1 MQKNDAID
9 LLALGGKFVVEGSKL
24 DTDPK
29 ETVKLGIDVG
39 KELIKEITKTP
50 EEKFIECAKK
60 CCIQKITVD
69 VYLFNSFYYLYFH
82 ILGGDNV
89 SFCNMVGINILSQS
103 ERQNFETF
111 INDKG
116 LIHLWHE
123 DICY

>member
-9 LLALGGKFVVEGSKL
+9 LLALGGKIVVEGSKL
-24 DTDPK
+24 DTDSK

-50 EEKFIECAKK
+50 EEKFNECAKK

-82 ILGGDNV
+82 IFGGDNV

-103 ERQNFETF
+103 ESQNFESF
-111 INDKG
+111 INDNG
-116 LIHLWHE
+116 LVHLWHE
-123 DICY
+123 DYCF

>member
-1 MQKNDAID
+1 MQKNEAID
-9 LLALGGKFVVEGSKL
+9 LLALGGKFVIEGSKL

-50 EEKFIECAKK
+50 EEKVIECAKK

-69 VYLFNSFYYLYFH
+69 IYFSIPFYYIYFH
-82 ILGGDNV
+82 AFGGDSIN
-89 SFCNMVGINILSQS
+89 FYNMLGITSLSQS
-103 ERQNFETF
+103 ESKNFETF

>member
-50 EEKFIECAKK
+50 EEKFNECAKK

-69 VYLFNSFYYLYFH
+69 IYFSIPFYYIYFH
-82 ILGGDNV
+82 AFGGDSIN
-89 SFCNMVGINILSQS
+89 FYNMLGITSLSQT

>member
-69 VYLFNSFYYLYFH
+69 IYFSIPFYYIYFH
-82 ILGGDNV
+82 AFGGDSIN
-89 SFCNMVGINILSQS
+89 FYNMLGITSLSQT

>member
-9 LLALGGKFVVEGSKL
+9 LLALGGKIVVEGSKL
-24 DTDPK
+24 DTDYK

-82 ILGGDNV
+82 IFGGDNV

-123 DICY
+123 DICF